1 MPEGFLSVE
10 TCLILRWISLNST
23 SFDTW
28 IRTVQQ
34 LVQLTFALNS
44 NYVKW
49 TGTILHHN
57 VLLGLSRIQSLNMMS
72 EIRLLLTGGSHAL
85 EEETEHKC
93 EKNETPEDVYHC
105 CYLRNW
111 QLLML
116 VFHLISKTRIYFLG
130 NVNSV
135 FHSTFKTHIRT
146 FWVKM
151 AHLRGINV
159 ALMFSGFVILP
170 VFWCITPELWQLLL
184 LLSFHISSSLSTTLE
199 IEIFCC
205 RHFILVP
212 SPRRPVNLPRRWENT
227 TGLAIPFSLWKFALA
242 SENTEMH
249 KKQACRAILVK
260 ELLLE
265 LLFPFHSENLPLL

>member
-1 MPEGFLSVE
+1 
-10 TCLILRWISLNST
+10 
-23 SFDTW
+23 
-28 IRTVQQ
+28 
-34 LVQLTFALNS
+34 
-44 NYVKW
+44 
-49 TGTILHHN
+49 
-57 VLLGLSRIQSLNMMS
+57 MMS

-93 EKNETPEDVYHC
+93 EKNETPEDVHHC

-116 VFHLISKTRIYFLG
+116 VFHLISKTRICFLG

-135 FHSTFKTHIRT
+135 FHLTFNTHICT
-146 FWVKM
+146 FCVKM
-151 AHLRGINV
+151 AHLRASNI
-159 ALMFSGFVILP
+159 ALVFSGFVILP

-227 TGLAIPFSLWKFALA
+227 TGLAIPF
-242 SENTEMH
+242 
-249 KKQACRAILVK
+249 
-260 ELLLE
+260 
-265 LLFPFHSENLPLL
+265 PSENLLLP